1 MTVSAARPEAVRAL
15 LLDLD
20 DTLIDT
26 RSAMIAAARTGF
38 AAVCPDV
45 PDKVHVAAAE
55 RFQRDPEGH
64 LREYTEGRITFADQ
78 RSARFREAV
87 LSLGLERCCG
97 RGRSGLTTREHAIFE
112 DRYSAGMRAAT
123 QAFPDA
129 AVLLQHARE
138 CGIRIGVVTN
148 SSTPATRMKLE
159 VTGLGSLIDV
169 VVTTDTLGYGKPDP
183 RVFHHACGL
192 LDADPGRTAYVGDD
206 LELDALAARDA
217 GLVSHWLVRGGAP
230 VDQPYGVA
238 LVRTLAE
245 VCRHLAPDLGDC
257 EPAR

>member
-1 MTVSAARPEAVRAL
+1 MSSAPAVRAL

-26 RSAMIAAARTGF
+26 RSAMIAAARAGF

-45 PDKVHVAAAE
+45 PDTIHVAAAD

-64 LREYTEGRITFADQ
+64 LRAYTEGRITFADQ
-78 RSARFREAV
+78 RSARFRDAV
-87 LSLGLERCCG
+87 VTLGLERCCG
-97 RGRSGLTTREHAIFE
+97 RGQTGLTAREHALFE

-123 QAFPDA
+123 RAFPDA
-129 AVLLQHARE
+129 EVVLRHARA
-138 CGIRIGVVTN
+138 CGMSVGVVTN

-159 VTGLGSLIDV
+159 VTGLARLLDV
-169 VVTTDTLGYGKPDP
+169 VVTTDTLGFGKPAP
-183 RVFHHACGL
+183 RVFQHACEL
-192 LDADPGRTAYVGDD
+192 LGADPWRTAYVGDD

-217 GLVSHWLVRGGAP
+217 GLVSHWLVRGSRP
-230 VDQPYGVA
+230 VTQPRDVA
-238 LVRTLAE
+238 LVRTLVD
-245 VCRHLAPDLGDC
+245 VCRLVAPDLGDC